1 MIKNETKSYARSL
14 CESYK
19 DFLFVFDTDL
29 GVYVIK
35 SPKDET
41 PEDTVDTVFVN
52 ITPEN
57 SCDKLDDVIAYV
69 DDYYNAT
76 DDNIDST
83 SDIVDESLTEDSG
96 DSLRQMFGEIFSV
109 VLTRS
114 DDGENESVEFNDIK
128 LAQDYIDDIK
138 RDNDDFFSKAILV
151 DENGKVLDSW
161 EYVDEVNRRKS
172 TDYESEI
179 VEPLNEDAD
188 TDETTETAEA
198 DVIDN
203 ADEVDETTV
212 DDNSSTDTDAIIENE
227 YKVVCDA
234 ACAANL
240 LLCNMKTLHWNVSG
254 EHFDILHKITQSYAE
269 KASEDLDTLAEI
281 ALELGCPVYNPAVM
295 CISFGKDIINS
306 TDGKMFTSEFVN
318 TAISENIRNFI
329 DALYA
334 IVKTEIEPNIVDAVN
349 SMIRFWSKELNYKQ
363 VRRQFAN

>member
-76 DDNIDST
+76 DDNTDDT
-83 SDIVDESLTEDSG
+83 NNTVDESLTEDSD

-128 LAQDYIDDIK
+128 LAQDYIDDLK

-161 EYVDEVNRRKS
+161 EYVNEINRHKS
-172 TDYESEI
+172 TDDESEAI
-179 VEPLNEDAD
+179 EPLNEDAD
-188 TDETTETAEA
+188 TDETTETVETDVVDDVAEA
-198 DVIDN
+198 D
-203 ADEVDETTV
+203 ETTIEATLSAES
-212 DDNSSTDTDAIIENE
+212 NAITENK

-254 EHFDILHKITQSYAE
+254 EHFDILHKITQYYAE
-269 KASEDLDTLAEI
+269 KASEDLDILAEMT
-281 ALELGCPVYNPAVM
+281 LELGCPVYNPAVM
-295 CISFGKDIINS
+295 CVSFGKDIINS

-318 TAISENIRNFI
+318 TSISKNIHNFI
-329 DALYA
+329 NALYD
-334 IVKTEIEPNIVDAVN
+334 INKIEIEPNIVDVVN